1 MQLLSISSTG
11 TVFDEHLSLTC
22 IMYLYNVTIGI
33 DKDAEQEWLAWMKAE
48 HIPDVMG
55 TGLFLSSRLYK
66 VLHDSEDGTVSY
78 SVQYFAATLE
88 NVISYLENF
97 APAMVEKHQQKYGGR
112 HVAFRTLLEEV

>member
-1 MQLLSISSTG
+1 
-11 TVFDEHLSLTC
+11 
-22 IMYLYNVTIGI
+22 
-33 DKDAEQEWLAWMKAE
+33 MKAE

-55 TGLFLSSRLYK
+55 TGLFLSSRMFK

-88 NVISYLENF
+88 HVISYLENF
-97 APAMVEKHQQKYGGR
+97 APVMVEKHQQKYGGR

>member
-1 MQLLSISSTG
+1 
-11 TVFDEHLSLTC
+11 
-22 IMYLYNVTIGI
+22 MYLYNVTIGI